1 MTYWPISSPS
11 AFAATKHT
19 LPQHQ
24 QISHDG
30 AEPISQEPHHGATA
44 DDSTRNSVADSEELK
59 EEGDILKHGDHT
71 VEEREAAER
80 QPQQSQQSQLPEDDI
95 SGEIIAIRVTR
106 SERMFATITR
116 TTLTIWQ
123 TKVRLL

>member
-1 MTYWPISSPS
+1 M
-11 AFAATKHT
+11 
-19 LPQHQ
+19 
-24 QISHDG
+24 
-30 AEPISQEPHHGATA
+30 
-44 DDSTRNSVADSEELK
+44 ADSEELK